1 MFCFLMANEQ
11 MCPHEL
17 ANILNYLTT
26 TALNDQISQLQ
37 TEKFKIK
44 TIFLTHVRCA
54 FKLVFY

>member
-1 MFCFLMANEQ
+1 MANEQ